1 MCHCIVVDDE
11 DLASE
16 RIPSF
21 EEGQGSWQ
29 VDGQS
34 AEYKEAESLLLKHW
48 PFVSFMDKN
57 IIRILTAG
65 YRVHIFI
72 SVERS

>member
-21 EEGQGSWQ
+21 EEGQDSWQ
-29 VDGQS
+29 VNGQS

-57 IIRILTAG
+57 IIRILIAG